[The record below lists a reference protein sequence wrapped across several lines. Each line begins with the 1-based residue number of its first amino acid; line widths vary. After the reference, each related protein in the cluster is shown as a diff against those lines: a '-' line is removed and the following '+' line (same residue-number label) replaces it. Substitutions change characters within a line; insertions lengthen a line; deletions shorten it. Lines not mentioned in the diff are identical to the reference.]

1 MNESGIRLAVIMERK
16 ILANKWA
23 DFQWEAIGVIP
34 DAGQDAVPRRIYQDE
49 RREQWLHA
57 GFALELYTDEA
68 EFYFANITL
77 PEPRV
82 FVLWRIENE
91 LACPALVTAS
101 YGVAARMMDAG
112 EQVDGVRMPE
122 EIHGWVS
129 DFVNR
134 HYRPE
139 EKKKKGGRYAST
151 RMKSQ

>member
-1 MNESGIRLAVIMERK
+1 MKESGVRLAVIMERK

-34 DAGQDAVPRRIYQDE
+34 DTGQDAVPRRIYEDE

-57 GFALELYTDEA
+57 GFALELFTDES

-82 FVLWRIENE
+82 FVLWRFEDD
-91 LACPALVTAS
+91 LARPALVTVS

-112 EQVDGVRMPE
+112 EQVDGVPMPE
-122 EIHGWVS
+122 EIRDWVAA
-129 DFVNR
+129 FVNR
-134 HYRPE
+134 HYKPE
-139 EKKKKGGRYAST
+139 EKKKGGRYAST
-151 RMKSQ
+151 RMKT